1 MKKTQ
6 AKYQEGERTRKPKT
20 FFSEKNEAFRRPQGY
35 LVKIRIF
42 LDRTF
47 YQDILKTQMSKNN
60 RNFGIS
66 GVKSRDKYHGMMF
79 QLNFKKI

>member
-1 MKKTQ
+1 M
-6 AKYQEGERTRKPKT
+6 
-20 FFSEKNEAFRRPQGY
+20 
-35 LVKIRIF
+35 KIRIF